1 MRNLAELAK
10 EVWTYKISLV
20 PILATYLLFDLPA
33 IIRKITKVAYVPIYF
48 IFFPSGH
55 SDRLYAQ
62 YFNEDYFYGDGMS
75 MNDEEKRALRR
86 RIQATA
92 IFSMVF
98 ATIVAPWLCGFIS
111 AFYLTSNQFA
121 EFIWF
126 LIVVKTTILAWVLN
140 RLRGESLAVTTGNS
154 FYYVIAL
161 YAVYL
166 FLVWR
171 GLTKAYE
178 WTYTNL
184 ESNGALGLALGLL
197 DYAYVDIF
205 INVIIVAAVTWGIT
219 ILFTNPSHIQKMG

>member
-98 ATIVAPWLCGFIS
+98 ATIVALS
-111 AFYLTSNQFA
+111 
-121 EFIWF
+121 
-126 LIVVKTTILAWVLN
+126 LI
-140 RLRGESLAVTTGNS
+140 
-154 FYYVIAL
+154 
-161 YAVYL
+161 
-166 FLVWR
+166 
-171 GLTKAYE
+171 
-178 WTYTNL
+178 
-184 ESNGALGLALGLL
+184 
-197 DYAYVDIF
+197 
-205 INVIIVAAVTWGIT
+205 
-219 ILFTNPSHIQKMG
+219 H